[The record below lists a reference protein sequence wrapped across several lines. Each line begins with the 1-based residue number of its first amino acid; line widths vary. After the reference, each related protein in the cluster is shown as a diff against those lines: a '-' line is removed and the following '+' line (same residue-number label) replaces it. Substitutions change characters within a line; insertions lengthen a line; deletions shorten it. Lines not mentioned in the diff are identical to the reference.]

1 MQDLSL
7 ASAPRPSTA
16 IQSTAVPLASVPLSS
31 VSMTAVPTSLR
42 AIATVDNHDYSQN
55 DKVQI
60 PAFSDVISA
69 FSHHSEAKKPLGH
82 EEPNPTIIALP
93 LQLSWQLKNA
103 INNSTNTKE
112 KRKQK
117 ER

>member
-7 ASAPRPSTA
+7 ASA
-16 IQSTAVPLASVPLSS
+16 AVPSNIAP
-31 VSMTAVPTSLR
+31 TALRVDVAIDEHSYSPT
-42 AIATVDNHDYSQN
+42 DNF
-55 DKVQI
+55 KI
-60 PAFSDVISA
+60 PAFSDVISG
-69 FSHHSEAKKPLGH
+69 FSHSSDIKASLGH
-82 EEPNPTIIALP
+82 EEPSPTIVALP

-117 ER
+117 DR